1 MCVFVCVYICV
12 RGFMHQSGNCR
23 CWFVCIQGSA
33 CSRTQESFLKAIS
46 SSSKVSFKASELCQ
60 KLKNKFMSNFT
71 SRKYSQR
78 KGSHCVCFIFCSA
91 TILSFSLFF
100 THNSSFCCSV
110 LLPLTVGLVLSV
122 PAAGGRY
129 TPATGCGVQGE
140 THTTWH
146 VLPATRVRGSCPR
159 EKSLVWWRRRSC
171 AESTTTPWW
180 RTSKEQ
186 LRAVSGWVNDKIYL
200 KLCFSA
206 NLLSD

>member
-1 MCVFVCVYICV
+1 MY
-12 RGFMHQSGNCR
+12 
-23 CWFVCIQGSA
+23 
-33 CSRTQESFLKAIS
+33 
-46 SSSKVSFKASELCQ
+46 VSFSVLQ
-60 KLKNKFMSNFT
+60 QFYLFP
-71 SRKYSQR
+71 
-78 KGSHCVCFIFCSA
+78 
-91 TILSFSLFF
+91 FF
-100 THNSSFCCSV
+100 THNSSFSCSV

-180 RTSKEQ
+180 RTSNEQ
-186 LRAVSGWVNDKIYL
+186 LRAVSGWVNDKIFL